1 MQSVDRQRIL
11 KLLRIY
17 RSASRSIRSAGYTV
31 EVPWSLGGRGKMGRA
46 ATTRLVAVGGLLSAV
61 RATDMAT
68 DLVLAK
74 KFFASFCILSDA
86 GDVTACNFSVG

>member
-1 MQSVDRQRIL
+1 
-11 KLLRIY
+11 
-17 RSASRSIRSAGYTV
+17 
-31 EVPWSLGGRGKMGRA
+31 MGRA

>member
-17 RSASRSIRSAGYTV
+17 RFASRSIRSAGHTV
-31 EVPWSLGGRGKMGRA
+31 EVPWSLGGPSKMGRG
-46 ATTRLVAVGGLLSAV
+46 ATMRLVAVGGLLSAV

-68 DLVLAK
+68 DLGPDLQN
-74 KFFASFCILSDA
+74 ILRFIVNLS
-86 GDVTACNFSVG
+86 